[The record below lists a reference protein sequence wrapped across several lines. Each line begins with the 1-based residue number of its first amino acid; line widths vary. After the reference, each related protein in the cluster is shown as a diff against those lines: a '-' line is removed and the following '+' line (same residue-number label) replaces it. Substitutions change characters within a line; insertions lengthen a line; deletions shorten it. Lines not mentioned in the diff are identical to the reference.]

1 MSEAGLSFETA
12 TRRTGGSFAG
22 ESLAEAVWMR
32 DVTEARFE
40 TSVAVLVGDGGI
52 IVVSGDDIASINPG
66 VRFGRREVGA
76 VGMRGSAALCL

>member
-1 MSEAGLSFETA
+1 
-12 TRRTGGSFAG
+12 
-22 ESLAEAVWMR
+22 MR

-76 VGMRGSAALCL
+76 VGRRGSAALCL